1 MNGIKRTP
9 FLIAVVIL
17 IIGLAGA
24 VLAFTKPTV
33 TTSKQTVPVLNYQQT
48 GTFDYKAAI
57 QPAFF
62 YDTNQQAIPT
72 SPNIP
77 VKFINSV
84 TMNYKYI
91 SPTDNIQVEVDAVV
105 KESENWQ
112 KTISIVPPKAE
123 NGNFSISFPIDLKSI
138 QTLAATID
146 KELLAEGQQQFG
158 NPSLDIDVNVIVY
171 DKNTVFTHTL
181 PVALGQTYMV
191 IGKNLLQTQN
201 GLTGI
206 YGYSVALTDN
216 TLFGAATISSPQVS
230 VPVPMILGS
239 KDTIFTRLVDSMNFT
254 YQYGVTADQSIQP
267 TETVVV
273 NAILA
278 NPGKWSKTFPLI
290 PATAEA
296 GNFTLNF
303 PLDMPQY
310 ITFLSNSQQETG
322 VSATSYTLTLEA
334 DVHLKAQTGAG
345 AIDKVFSDSI
355 STDLQ
360 GGVLTWTGDLQQ
372 TDKGNLTTTTS
383 IQVPAKILKVKVDTL
398 RVVSIIILFIG
409 LGMIVGVLLI
419 RVRPE
424 DKSILLK
431 KSAQETE
438 RKYKNMIITVS
449 ESPDLKDKDIENILT
464 VDSLN
469 ELIKVGQTLMKPINH
484 AVNNGVDIYWLT
496 EGITRYEYRV
506 AG

>member
-1 MNGIKRTP
+1 M
-9 FLIAVVIL
+9 IAVVIL

-290 PATAEA
+290 PATTQA
-296 GNFTLNF
+296 GNFLIGRSQLNRTNHRCQADLIVEF
-303 PLDMPQY
+303 
-310 ITFLSNSQQETG
+310 G
-322 VSATSYTLTLEA
+322 VPS
-334 DVHLKAQTGAG
+334 
-345 AIDKVFSDSI
+345 
-355 STDLQ
+355 
-360 GGVLTWTGDLQQ
+360 
-372 TDKGNLTTTTS
+372 
-383 IQVPAKILKVKVDTL
+383 
-398 RVVSIIILFIG
+398 
-409 LGMIVGVLLI
+409 
-419 RVRPE
+419 
-424 DKSILLK
+424 
-431 KSAQETE
+431 
-438 RKYKNMIITVS
+438 
-449 ESPDLKDKDIENILT
+449 
-464 VDSLN
+464 
-469 ELIKVGQTLMKPINH
+469 
-484 AVNNGVDIYWLT
+484 
-496 EGITRYEYRV
+496 
-506 AG
+506 